1 MIENL
6 MLDVFIFVIVIVALA
21 CVFVP
26 FFLDA
31 NDKINAHYEEE
42 DKMK

>member
-6 MLDVFIFVIVIVALA
+6 MFDFFIFAIVIVALA

-31 NDKINAHYEEE
+31 NNKINAYYEKE